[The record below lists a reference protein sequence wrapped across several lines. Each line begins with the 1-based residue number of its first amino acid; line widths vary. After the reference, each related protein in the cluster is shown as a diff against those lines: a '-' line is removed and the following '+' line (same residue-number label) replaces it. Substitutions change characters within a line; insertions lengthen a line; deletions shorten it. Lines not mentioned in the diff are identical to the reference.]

1 MKYIF
6 IFLPLLFSNSLHA
19 QINYDD
25 NSVQVIPVWN
35 VGDIFEYSFKN
46 EDYVISINDTISKIY
61 TNSKKKISV
70 LDENQF
76 VYKIQWENTDV
87 QTNDPDV
94 FYKEYMTNA
103 RKVKYQYATNKDGEF
118 LELLNE
124 ISVRSELLDIANK
137 MLKKNKKDAVY
148 QSNVNG
154 LFDMIKSDDYVNYA
168 FSQEINNMFQF
179 NGLYFQLGEKYVGKQ
194 IQDNFFGY
202 PISSTTTT
210 WLDQIN
216 KESET
221 YTIATS
227 QELSKEDFE
236 NLWKFM
242 AQSMLDQSNINLTK
256 EQVDREI
263 SKYSDTLELKVDNRN
278 TYNKNSILINSQYKF
293 SLNIGT
299 RKTINLLEI
308 QLL

>member
-1 MKYIF
+1 M
-6 IFLPLLFSNSLHA
+6 PLLFSNSLHA